1 MSLLEK
7 VAVGVIVLSEAT
19 VKVNE
24 LVDMTG
30 LGFSLCI
37 SGCSSR

>member
-24 LVDMTG
+24 LVDNTG
-30 LGFSLCI
+30 
-37 SGCSSR
+37 

>member
-1 MSLLEK
+1 MSLLEE

-19 VKVNE
+19 VKVNG

-30 LGFSLCI
+30 
-37 SGCSSR
+37 